1 MMIMILMPLSVGFDT
16 LDPVVDPDL
25 GVPSEIAQNRQ
36 NSKSQCPKR
45 NCQNLKMFEIFKTCG
60 NCNTATPWEFFLYFS
75 HCFYFSKIYAKSGTV
90 DESNGL

>member
-60 NCNTATPWEFFLYFS
+60 NCNTATVGIFSLFFSLFLLFKDL
-75 HCFYFSKIYAKSGTV
+75 C
-90 DESNGL
+90 